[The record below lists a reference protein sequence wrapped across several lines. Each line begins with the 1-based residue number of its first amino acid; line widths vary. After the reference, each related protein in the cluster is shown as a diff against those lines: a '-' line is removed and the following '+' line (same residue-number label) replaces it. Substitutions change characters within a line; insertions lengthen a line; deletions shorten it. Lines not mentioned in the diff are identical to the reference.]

1 MVGVTTFSPFLRL
14 FISFPL
20 HRKRKNLFNSIWNV
34 HDTSLSFS
42 YTSLSFYY
50 LCSLQFFFFFLWVP
64 YLWFSFDRFPLIF
77 FSLKAN
83 FLIHVFLVGTLTF
96 VPFYLLIKY
105 TIVFHMFWYTFF
117 IMVYICNILSCCIS
131 SNIFP
136 FCVFSNLSYSHL
148 QAVYMLSWFSSC
160 FSFILIWIPVDW
172 TRVNIGLC
180 VQLEMNHWHKI

>member
-117 IMVYICNILSCCIS
+117 IMVYNYTYVIFYRAVFLRIF
-131 SNIFP
+131 FP
-136 FCVFSNLSYSHL
+136 FVFFQIFLIPISKQSTCYLGFLLAFLS
-148 QAVYMLSWFSSC
+148 SWYEF
-160 FSFILIWIPVDW
+160 P
-172 TRVNIGLC
+172 
-180 VQLEMNHWHKI
+180 